1 MREVY
6 VFSRKNMKAN
16 LWKAV
21 LFSVLCITTFSCS
34 NELHMLFP
42 EGPEGAAGKSAY
54 EVWVDEV
61 NGGNIDWP
69 KDRTDVN
76 NFFLYLKGEDGKDG
90 QSAYEIWIEEVEKGL
105 ENPHNPGT
113 DWPKDETELND
124 FWYYLSGADGKDGV
138 TPNIGD
144 NGNWWVNGEDTG
156 ISAQGPK
163 GEDGEDGEDGKDGA
177 DGDDGS
183 MPDIKIINGNWY
195 INGVDTGVSAKGDK
209 GDDGTSGSNGKSA
222 YELWV
227 EAVTSDE
234 GLKDPHNPGYNCD
247 PTKTSIED
255 FWAYLRGEDGEDGDD
270 GKPGEGEQTAPERGK
285 YNVIAYRSNLDNEE
299 YVNWPDGSLTFKVY
313 DKEQKPA
320 PEGTKVKIKGLKDA
334 EGQEQEFEVGEDGLL
349 TIPKQYLPDETT
361 TTSAEVKLKDGEK
374 YEETPKNTLVSA
386 RIDTKIVL
394 QENNDL
400 KVTFPLQLSL
410 MDDNGTKIPCLNIY
424 FKVLRKVGSEGEWEP
439 IPEYVG
445 ATTRDVYLFTYQDG
459 SSSIGED
466 VEGEKIPVPNT
477 TNIDIAQT
485 NTCMVQVQRKVIATG
500 INKINVDKI
509 PADDKWE
516 NGTKESVKYITIGV
530 VNCYGDNPKLQ
541 AKIEMRPAQ
550 YAPLLKTLTQTGD
563 ITTSSGSTSENVSLK
578 GTFDIS
584 MVEEDLCFSQDYQKQ
599 EESTNAEKIDVYAPV
614 KMADSDFETKE
625 LLQLSFTKDLNNITA
640 DAVSM
645 KDEEGDNVAEFTA
658 DNVWVESM
666 LSIKVLFQKGMLSQS
681 INFYPLS
688 QFGAIKKDPSDN
700 TKVKYQTYDN
710 NRHPVSS
717 SYTLEVS
724 KESKR
729 DEDSI
734 K

>member
-1 MREVY
+1 MQKVNFIPATRVWT
-6 VFSRKNMKAN
+6 N

-21 LFSVLCITTFSCS
+21 LLSVLCITTFSCS
-34 NELHMLFP
+34 NELRMVFP
-42 EGPEGAAGKSAY
+42 EGPEGPAGKSAY

-61 NGGNIDWP
+61 NNGNIDWP

-76 NFFLYLKGEDGKDG
+76 NFFLYLKGEDGEDG
-90 QSAYEIWIEEVEKGL
+90 KSAYEIWIEEVEKGL

-144 NGNWWVNGEDTG
+144 NGNWWINGEDTG

-163 GEDGEDGEDGKDGA
+163 GEDGEDGA

-183 MPDIKIINGNWY
+183 MPDIEIINGNWY

-227 EAVTSDE
+227 EAVKSAE
-234 GLKDPHNPGYNCD
+234 GLEDPHNPGYNCD
-247 PTKTSIED
+247 PTKTTIED
-255 FWAYLRGEDGEDGDD
+255 FWAYLRGEDGKDGDD
-270 GKPGEGEQTAPERGK
+270 GKPGEGEQTAPEKGK

-313 DKEQKPA
+313 DKEQKPVA
-320 PEGTKVKIKGLKDA
+320 KGTKVKINGLKGA
-334 EGQEQEFEVGEDGLL
+334 EDQEFEVGEDGLL
-349 TIPKQYLPDETT
+349 TIPKQYLPDETIT
-361 TTSAEVKLKDGEK
+361 TTAQVKEADGD
-374 YEETPKNTLVSA
+374 YEETPKNTLLSA

-394 QENNDL
+394 QESNDL
-400 KVTFPLQLSL
+400 GSGVTFPLQLSL
-410 MDDNGTKIPCLNIY
+410 MDDNGTQIPCLNIY
-424 FKVLRKVGSEGEWEP
+424 FKVLRKVGSTGQWEA

-445 ATTRDVYLFTYQDG
+445 ATTRDVYLFTYQDE

-466 VEGEKIPVPNT
+466 AEGDKIPVPNT
-477 TNIDIAQT
+477 TNIDIAKM
-485 NTCMVQVQRKVIATG
+485 NTCKVQVQRKVIATG
-500 INKINVDKI
+500 TDQIDASKI
-509 PADDKWE
+509 PADDKWVG
-516 NGTKESVKYITIGV
+516 GTTDSKKYITIGV
-530 VNCYGDNPKLQ
+530 KNCYGDNPKLQ

-550 YAPLLKTLTQTGD
+550 YAPLLKSLTQTGD
-563 ITTSSGSTSENVSLK
+563 ITTSSGGTSKNVSLK

-584 MVEEDLCFSQDYQKQ
+584 MVEKDLCFSQNYQKQ

-645 KDEEGDNVAEFTA
+645 KDEEGDNAAEFTA
-658 DNVWVESM
+658 DNVWVQSM
-666 LSIKVLFQKGMLSQS
+666 LSIKVLFQEGMRSQS

-688 QFGAIKKDPSDN
+688 QFGVIE
-700 TKVKYQTYDN
+700 DN
-710 NRHPVSS
+710 NNDGTVNYRTYKNNTHPVWSD
-717 SYTLEVS
+717 YGLTVS
-724 KESKR
+724 KEEKI
-729 DEDSI
+729 DEKSI